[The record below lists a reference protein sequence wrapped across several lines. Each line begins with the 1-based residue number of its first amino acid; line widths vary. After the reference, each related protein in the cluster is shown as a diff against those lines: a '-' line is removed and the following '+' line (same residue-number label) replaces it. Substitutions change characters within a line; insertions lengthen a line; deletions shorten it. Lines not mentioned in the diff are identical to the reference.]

1 MVCRKSTADYFFK
14 TVSKKGYGFVCIIER
29 ENAMEENG
37 IGSYYRFLQGDKKS
51 FERIVELYSDS
62 LVNFS
67 YGFLRDR
74 AAAEDVMMDT
84 FVSIIVKKP
93 KFRQESAFKTY
104 LFRTARNKS
113 VDYLRRKKHVLP
125 SKYVDG
131 ADGIAVADPES
142 DFLHD
147 ERKRQLFAAMK
158 RLPEQYD
165 AVLYLVYLES
175 FSVKEAGMV
184 LGKSTKQIYNLLARA
199 KASLKEI
206 LSKEGFEL

>member
-1 MVCRKSTADYFFK
+1 
-14 TVSKKGYGFVCIIER
+14 
-29 ENAMEENG
+29 MEENG

-84 FVSIIVKKP
+84 FVSIIVKKR

-125 SKYVDG
+125 SEYVDG

-142 DFLHD
+142 DFLRD

-175 FSVKEAGMV
+175 FSVEETGMV